1 MKGINPARRGRGVA
15 GLFAAL
21 RVACTAAGSV
31 AGGVAVCLAVVFSG
45 AARGQE
51 AESLQ
56 YPLAV
61 AAADGGLLVA
71 DRQLPGLW
79 RIASG
84 RATLFF
90 RGEKKFRTPLNAVRG
105 VAVGRDGAVFAADSA
120 TRDVH
125 RVMADGKTVP
135 LTGGKIGIPVDIAIA
150 KSGDLYVS
158 DLETQSV
165 WRVPAA
171 GGEPVRLAGLA
182 APRGLFV
189 DASDRLWAVAASG
202 EQPLVRIAADGTV
215 EPVVKTR
222 AFEFPH
228 DVVVVE
234 GNDGPV
240 AIVSDNYARALWKVA
255 ADGGVAPW
263 VKGDP
268 LVGPVGLAVDGADVL
283 VADPQART
291 IFRVKAD
298 GRPVPVV
305 EPPR

>member
-1 MKGINPARRGRGVA
+1 MRT
-15 GLFAAL
+15 L
-21 RVACTAAGSV
+21 R
-31 AGGVAVCLAVVFSG
+31 AGGRLGHGAGRHAAVALLLLVVLAG
-45 AARGQE
+45 AGARGQE
-51 AESLQ
+51 SGELQ
-56 YPLAV
+56 YPLSV
-61 AAADGGLLVA
+61 AAADGGLIVA

-84 RATLFF
+84 RATVFF

-125 RVMADGKTVP
+125 RVGADGKATP

-150 KSGDLYVS
+150 TSGALYVS

-165 WRVPAA
+165 WKVPAA
-171 GGEPVRLAGLA
+171 GGEPERLAGLA

-189 DASDRLWAVAASG
+189 DSSDRLWAVAASG
-202 EQPLVRIAADGTV
+202 EAPLVRIAADGSV

-228 DVVVVE
+228 DVVVLD
-234 GNDGPV
+234 GKDGPV
-240 AIVSDNYARALWKVA
+240 AIVSDNYARTLWKVA

-291 IFRVKAD
+291 IFRIAAD

>member
-1 MKGINPARRGRGVA
+1 MIAIRGDGCRQRVA
-15 GLFAAL
+15 GW
-21 RVACTAAGSV
+21 VA
-31 AGGVAVCLAVVFSG
+31 AVVMVVVLVLIPGAG

-51 AESLQ
+51 SASLA
-56 YPLAV
+56 YPLSV

-71 DRQLPGLW
+71 DRQLPGIW

-84 RATLFF
+84 RPAVFF
-90 RGEKKFRTPLNAVRG
+90 RGEKKFRTPLNAVRS
-105 VAVGRDGAVFAADSA
+105 VAVARDGAVYAADSA

-125 RVMADGKTVP
+125 RVVADGKPVP

-171 GGEPVRLAGLA
+171 GGEPAKVATLA

-189 DASDRLWAVAASG
+189 DGSDRLWAVAASG
-202 EQPLVRIAADGTV
+202 EQPLVRITADGMV

-228 DVVVVE
+228 DVVVLDAP
-234 GNDGPV
+234 DGPV

-255 ADGGVAPW
+255 ADGSVAAW
-263 VKGDP
+263 VKGEP
-268 LVGPVGLAVDGADVL
+268 LVGPVGLALDGADVL

-291 IFRVKAD
+291 IFRVGAD
-298 GRPVPVV
+298 GRPVSQVDAG
-305 EPPR
+305 R

>member
-1 MKGINPARRGRGVA
+1 MKGINPAQRGRGFA

-21 RVACTAAGSV
+21 RVACNA
-31 AGGVAVCLAVVFSG
+31 AGGVAVCLAVGISG

-51 AESLQ
+51 AEGLQ

-61 AAADGGLLVA
+61 AAADGGLIVA

-79 RIASG
+79 RIDSG
-84 RATLFF
+84 RATVLF

-125 RVMADGKTVP
+125 RVGADGKTTP

-150 KSGDLYVS
+150 TSGELYVS

-165 WRVPAA
+165 WKVPAA

-189 DASDRLWAVAASG
+189 DSSDRLWAVAASG
-202 EQPLVRIAADGTV
+202 EAPLVRIAADGTV

-228 DVVVVE
+228 DVVVLD
-234 GNDGPV
+234 GQDGPV
-240 AIVSDNYARALWKVA
+240 AVVSDNYARTLWKVA
-255 ADGGVAPW
+255 ADGSVAPW

-268 LVGPVGLAVDGADVL
+268 LTGPVGLALDGDNVI
-283 VADPQART
+283 VADPRARM

-305 EPPR
+305 EPHR

>member
-1 MKGINPARRGRGVA
+1 MIAIRGDGRRRREA
-15 GLFAAL
+15 G
-21 RVACTAAGSV
+21 RVAAV
-31 AGGVAVCLAVVFSG
+31 GGVIGVVLGVVLGLIPG
-45 AARGQE
+45 AGPARGQE
-51 AESLQ
+51 SVGLE
-56 YPLAV
+56 YPLSVAV
-61 AAADGGLLVA
+61 AEDALLVA
-71 DRQLPGLW
+71 DRQLPGIW

-84 RATLFF
+84 RPAVFF
-90 RGEKKFRTPLNAVRG
+90 RGEKRFRTPLNAVRS
-105 VAVGRDGAVFAADSA
+105 VAVARDGGVYAADSA

-125 RVMADGKTVP
+125 RVGADGKTVP
-135 LTGGKIGIPVDIAIA
+135 LTGGKIGIPVDIAFA
-150 KSGDLYVS
+150 KSGDMYVS

-202 EQPLVRIAADGTV
+202 EAPLVRIAADGGI

-228 DVVVVE
+228 DVVVLD
-234 GNDGPV
+234 GPGGPV
-240 AIVSDNYARALWKVA
+240 AIVSDNYARTLWRVA
-255 ADGGVAPW
+255 ADGSVAAW
-263 VKGDP
+263 VAGAP

-298 GRPVPVV
+298 GRPTPVI
-305 EPPR
+305 E